1 MTVAVVLGWAGTVAL
16 LGHLLDRLVRRAAR
30 AEGRRA
36 VPAGVPAVPDRG
48 PVPAVPP
55 AVPDRESVPLDRHLQ
70 RPRGAAVVPILAA
83 LGGLAT
89 GLRFGVDPSG
99 LPFLVLVPLLAELAV
114 VDAHTRRL
122 PNVLTLPA
130 LPAGLLLVAVAAAAQ
145 DRVAVLTTA
154 AVAAVLL
161 FLVLLVL
168 AVLRP
173 AGMGMGD
180 VKAAAVIGLYVGS
193 LGVGPALAAL
203 VVAALAAF
211 AGGLVLI
218 ATGRIGPRTATPF
231 GPWLAA
237 GALVAVLAGPELVER
252 YLALVG

>member
-1 MTVAVVLGWAGTVAL
+1 MIVAVVLGWAGTGAL

-30 AEGRRA
+30 SEARHP
-36 VPAGVPAVPDRG
+36 VPTSAPAVPDG
-48 PVPAVPP
+48 TSAVPER
-55 AVPDRESVPLDRHLQ
+55 AAVPLDRHL
-70 RPRGAAVVPILAA
+70 RGARGPAVVPILAA
-83 LGGLAT
+83 LGGLVT
-89 GLRFGVDPSG
+89 GLRFGTDPSG
-99 LPFLVLVPLLAELAV
+99 LPFLVFVPLLAELAV

-130 LPAGLLLVAVAAAAQ
+130 LPVGLVLVAVAAAAQ
-145 DRVAVLTTA
+145 DRVAVLTAATA
-154 AVAAVLL
+154 AALLL
-161 FLVLLVL
+161 FLVLLIL

-193 LGVGPALAAL
+193 LGVGAALAAL

-237 GALVAVLAGPELVER
+237 GALVAVLAGPELVSG
-252 YLALVG
+252 YLALVA